1 MVIRLGWD
9 MEVYPISGESETV
22 RAGGNVA
29 ITTFALGRNVCVCT
43 CTRVC
48 PPRPLGAWD
57 PLFPFWKLAL

>member
-43 CTRVC
+43 CARVC
-48 PPRPLGAWD
+48 PPRPLGA
-57 PLFPFWKLAL
+57 